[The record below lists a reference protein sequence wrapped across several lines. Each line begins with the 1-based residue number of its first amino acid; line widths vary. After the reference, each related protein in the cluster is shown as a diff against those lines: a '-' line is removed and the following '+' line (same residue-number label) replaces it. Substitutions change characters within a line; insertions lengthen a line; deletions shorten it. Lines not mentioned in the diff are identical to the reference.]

1 MMNSLSKTEKI
12 WIAIVVGAAW
22 GLAEALVGMYM
33 RNTVAYGMT
42 GSIMTGIV
50 VLVLA
55 FGYGAIRQYHLLFIS
70 LAMVVLFKLLDAWLL
85 HLPVVHGAVGNPI
98 FAIILEALAFV
109 LVINVIRP
117 ELKSKLH
124 GQALIGAL
132 YALIAVSVFP
142 LVRYFTGLP
151 ACVVKGTNYPLSLYY
166 SWLAIS
172 ISVVTYPIG
181 QFLGERL
188 TETLTAEQPFAVA
201 LHNRLRVVL
210 PGMAAALLVIAILI
224 RL

>member
-1 MMNSLSKTEKI
+1 MNSLSKSEKI
-12 WIAIVVGAAW
+12 WIAVIIGAVW
-22 GLAEALVGMYM
+22 GLAEALIGMYL

-50 VLVLA
+50 VFLLA
-55 FGYGAIRQYHLLFIS
+55 FNYGAIRQNGMLFVS
-70 LAMVVLFKLLDAWLL
+70 LGLVVFFKGLDAWLL
-85 HLPVVHGAVGNPI
+85 HLPARHGSVGNPL
-98 FAIILEALAFV
+98 FAIILEVLAFV
-109 LVINVIRP
+109 LVVNIIRP
-117 ELKSKLH
+117 ELKSKIY

-132 YALIAVSVFP
+132 YALIAVSAFP

-151 ACVVKGTNYPLSLYY
+151 ACVVKGTTYPLSLYY

-172 ISVVTYPIG
+172 ISIVTYPVG
-181 QFLGERL
+181 LFLGGQL
-188 TETLTAEQPFAVA
+188 TEMLTAEQPFAVA

-210 PGMAAALLVIAILI
+210 PGMAAALLMIAILI